1 VSTWLA
7 RAAREWPWG
16 IAIAAIVSLFFIPK
30 FVRLGSFIS
39 DDQRQEIDAL
49 RREVEG
55 GDATAAEARL
65 VSFLS
70 GNPRSPLRIEATL
83 LLARAT
89 LARGRAGIYPGA
101 KELSRTWSILMKAP
115 GTPEYAELRRETASQ
130 MEEYGLGREAVER
143 FGILYSDSRTPEMA
157 LDLARA
163 LIRRASQ
170 EPDLREPLLDEA
182 STRVSDALRVL
193 PADRRIS
200 ALRIK
205 ARVLR
210 EARRDEDLAAQLA
223 VELAETKT
231 PAERGLL
238 QLERGR
244 TFARLGRNMEAMAS
258 FDEAERLLQDPL
270 LRGMAQVHQA
280 ELFLRA
286 ENPEGVEL
294 CKRIVA
300 SESPAAPFARIVLG
314 TSWLK
319 SQTAAGLEE
328 LRKGYSAI
336 RRPRTV
342 EEAGFDPAWVLSSLR
357 SATERESDPD
367 RLLSLSGVYGDLLR
381 LRPLSVRLG
390 FDHAAVL
397 LRAHRYEEAAER
409 FLTTGRSERAEADD
423 RERAL
428 MSAADAFGEG
438 GLHRRAAALYREY
451 YDLRP
456 AANTAG
462 LFHRAASLKKAGDL
476 EAATAGFEEYVSKAG
491 PSASLAGTAL
501 LEKAALQSATET
513 WEAALATYDRVLKA
527 RDVAT
532 SHEKDDWALALLGR
546 GRCLLQLSR
555 PADARRALEEYLER
569 YAEGAAPTPASVEAA
584 WLLVRA
590 AIDERQWRAGLDR
603 LRMLDALAARLTET
617 DRAPYQDHLNEA
629 RFVEGDLQFNLGD
642 YAAAYRAYGEAV
654 RTSAG
659 SDDRLWGLIGRARTL
674 ARLERIEEARRDY
687 TSAKQLFEEAR
698 DKAPGSHA
706 RDYWDIAL
714 QALAREVR

>member
-1 VSTWLA
+1 MSTWLA

-16 IAIAAIVSLFFIPK
+16 IAIVAIFSLFFIPRI
-30 FVRLGSFIS
+30 VRFGSFVS
-39 DDQRQEIDAL
+39 DAQRQEIDAL
-49 RREVEG
+49 RHEVES

-65 VSFLS
+65 VSFLA
-70 GNPRSPLRIEATL
+70 GYPRSPLRIEANL

-115 GTPEYAELRRETASQ
+115 RTTEYADLRRETASQ
-130 MEEYGLGREAVER
+130 MEEYGLYSDAVKH
-143 FGILYSDSRTPEMA
+143 FGILYNENRDPDIA
-157 LDLARA
+157 VDLARA
-163 LIRRASQ
+163 LVLRAAAEPEFHSQ
-170 EPDLREPLLDEA
+170 HLDDA
-182 STRVSDALRVL
+182 SAKVSDAFSRL
-193 PADRRIS
+193 PPERRIS
-200 ALRIK
+200 AVRMK

-210 EARRDEDLAAQLA
+210 ENRHDEQLAAYLA
-223 VELAETKT
+223 VELAETKN
-231 PAERGLL
+231 PADRGLL

-244 TFARLGRNMEAMAS
+244 TFTRLGRNMEAMAS
-258 FDEAERLLQDPL
+258 FDEAEHLLQDPL

-294 CKRIVA
+294 CKRI
-300 SESPAAPFARIVLG
+300 ESLESLATPFARIVLG
-314 TSWLK
+314 TWLLK
-319 SQTAAGLEE
+319 SQPAAALEE
-328 LRKGYSAI
+328 LRKGITAI
-336 RRPRTV
+336 RRPRTIDD
-342 EEAGFDPAWVLSSLR
+342 AGFDPSWMLSSLR

-367 RLLSLSGVYGDLLR
+367 RLLVLSGIYGELLR

-397 LRAHRYEEAAER
+397 LRAHRFEEAAER
-409 FLTTGRSERAEADD
+409 FLATGKSERAEAED
-423 RERAL
+423 RERSL
-428 MSAADAFGEG
+428 LSAADAFGEG
-438 GLHRRAAALYREY
+438 GRHRRAAALYREY

-456 AANTAG
+456 AANAAG

-476 EAATAGFEEYVSKAG
+476 VAAMAGFEEYVSKAG

-501 LEKAALQSATET
+501 LEKAALQAASQA

-532 SHEKDDWALALLGR
+532 SPEKDDWALALLGR

-555 PADARRALEEYLER
+555 PADARKALEEYLER

-584 WLLVRA
+584 WLLVRT
-590 AIDERQWRAGLDR
+590 AIDERQWRTGLDR
-603 LRMLDALAARLTET
+603 LRMLDALAARLSEAERT
-617 DRAPYQDHLNEA
+617 PYQDHLNEA

-642 YAAAYRAYGEAV
+642 YPAAVRAYGEAV
-654 RTSAG
+654 RRSG
-659 SDDRLWGLIGRARTL
+659 DSDDRLWGLIGRARTL

-687 TSAKQLFEEAR
+687 TSAKQLFEEGR

-706 RDYWDIAL
+706 RDYWDVAL